1 MAEVSND
8 SQVAAPQAAPAP
20 DSPTRF
26 INRELSWLAFN
37 ERVLEEADNV
47 RHPLLERLRFL
58 SISAVNLDEF
68 FMVRVAG
75 LSGQVKAGFDA
86 ISLDGLTPVQQL
98 EDVWRQA
105 RRLMAHQQD
114 IWRKLRGEM
123 AGAGITVLSTED
135 LTDDDRAWLE
145 TRFLEHVFPVLTPL
159 AIDPAHPFPF
169 LPNQGYGLVLQM
181 RRVSDDVLMNAILP
195 LPRRIERFVRLP
207 GEEIR
212 FLSLEQLIEL
222 FLGQLFPGYDLIGRG
237 CFSVLRDSDLEIEEE
252 ADDLVRVFETA
263 LKRRRRGSVIRLKVD
278 SQMPEQL
285 VAFLADEVHLDE
297 DSIVVVDGIVGLAD
311 TSQLIISDRRDL
323 LFEPYRPRFPERIA
337 EFGGDC
343 LAAIRKKDIIIHH
356 PFESF
361 DVVVQFLEQAAADP
375 EVIAIKQTLYRTSPD
390 SPIVKALIAAAE
402 AGKSVTALVELKARF
417 DEEAN
422 IRLARDME
430 RAGVHVVYGFMHLK
444 THAKVSLVV
453 RREGGVL
460 RTYVHFGTGNYHPVT
475 AKVYTD
481 LSFFTTDP
489 ALCRDAAFLFNYL
502 TGYAAPQNFEKLS
515 SSPQYLRGTILA
527 GIEAEIDNAG
537 AGRPTGIWAKL
548 NALVDAEVIDSLYRA
563 SQAGVSIDLVVRGI
577 CCLRPGIAG
586 LSDNIRVKSIV
597 GRFLE
602 HSRIVCFANGH
613 NLPSPQAKVYI
624 STADWM
630 PRNFD
635 HRIESLVPIE
645 NPTVHKQVLNQ
656 IMIATLKDEAQSWRL
671 DGGGSYHR
679 LDGGPDSFSAHQF
692 FMTNPSLSGRGKA
705 LEPES
710 MPRLVLDNS

>member
-1 MAEVSND
+1 MAEVSDD
-8 SQVAAPQAAPAP
+8 SQIAAPEGAPSL
-20 DSPTRF
+20 DSPLRF

-98 EDVWRQA
+98 AEVWRHA
-105 RRLMAHQQD
+105 RRLMAQQQD

-123 AGAGITVLSTED
+123 AGAGISVLSAED
-135 LTDDDRAWLE
+135 LTPDDRVWLE

-181 RRVSDDVLMNAILP
+181 RRESDDVLMNAILP
-195 LPRRIERFVRLP
+195 LPRQIERFVRLP
-207 GEEIR
+207 GEAIR

-222 FLGQLFPGYDLIGRG
+222 FLGRLFPGYDLVGRG

-263 LKRRRRGSVIRLKVD
+263 LKRRRRGSVIRLKVE

-285 VAFLADEVHLDE
+285 VAFLADEIKLDE
-297 DSIVVVDGIVGLAD
+297 KSIVVVDGMVGLAD
-311 TSQLIISDRRDL
+311 TSQLIINDRRDL

-361 DVVVQFLEQAAADP
+361 DVVVQFLEQAAADA

-402 AGKSVTALVELKARF
+402 SGKSVTALVELKARF

-489 ALCRDAAFLFNYL
+489 ALCRDAAYLFNYL

-515 SSPQYLRGTILA
+515 SSPQNLRETILA

-537 AGRPTGIWAKL
+537 SGRPAGIWAKL

-563 SQAGVSIDLVVRGI
+563 SQAGIPIDLVIRGI

-586 LSDNIRVKSIV
+586 LSDNIRVKSVV

-613 NLPSPQAKVYI
+613 DLPSPWAKVYI
-624 STADWM
+624 TTADWM

-645 NPTVHKQVLNQ
+645 NPTVHEQVLNQ

-671 DGGGSYHR
+671 DGDGSYHR
-679 LDGGPDSFSAHQF
+679 LDGGADAFSAHQY

-705 LEPES
+705 LETGS
-710 MPRLVLDNS
+710 TPRLVLDNS

>member
-1 MAEVSND
+1 MAEVSDD
-8 SQVAAPQAAPAP
+8 SQIAAPEGAPSL
-20 DSPTRF
+20 DSPLRF

-98 EDVWRQA
+98 AEVWRHA
-105 RRLMAHQQD
+105 RRLMAQQQD

-123 AGAGITVLSTED
+123 AGAGISVLSAED
-135 LTDDDRAWLE
+135 LTPDDRVWLE

-181 RRVSDDVLMNAILP
+181 RRESDDVLMNAILP
-195 LPRRIERFVRLP
+195 LPRQIERFVRLP
-207 GEEIR
+207 GEAIR

-222 FLGQLFPGYDLIGRG
+222 FLGRLFPGYDLVGRG

-263 LKRRRRGSVIRLKVD
+263 LKRRRRGSVIRLKVE

-285 VAFLADEVHLDE
+285 VAFLADEIKLDE
-297 DSIVVVDGIVGLAD
+297 KSIVVVDGMVGLAD
-311 TSQLIISDRRDL
+311 TSQLIINDRRDL

-361 DVVVQFLEQAAADP
+361 DVVVQFLEQAAADA

-402 AGKSVTALVELKARF
+402 SGKSVTALVELKARF

-489 ALCRDAAFLFNYL
+489 ALCRDAAYLFNYL

-515 SSPQYLRGTILA
+515 SSPQNLRETILA

-537 AGRPTGIWAKL
+537 SGRPAGIWAKL

-563 SQAGVSIDLVVRGI
+563 SQAGIPIDLVIRGI

-586 LSDNIRVKSIV
+586 LSDNIRVKSVV

-613 NLPSPQAKVYI
+613 DLPSPWAKVYI
-624 STADWM
+624 TTADWM

-645 NPTVHKQVLNQ
+645 NPTVHEQVLNQ

-671 DGGGSYHR
+671 DGDGSYHR
-679 LDGGPDSFSAHQF
+679 LDGGADAFSAHQY

-705 LEPES
+705 LETGS
-710 MPRLVLDNS
+710 APRLVLDNS

>member
-1 MAEVSND
+1 
-8 SQVAAPQAAPAP
+8 
-20 DSPTRF
+20 
-26 INRELSWLAFN
+26 
-37 ERVLEEADNV
+37 
-47 RHPLLERLRFL
+47 
-58 SISAVNLDEF
+58 
-68 FMVRVAG
+68 
-75 LSGQVKAGFDA
+75 
-86 ISLDGLTPVQQL
+86 
-98 EDVWRQA
+98 
-105 RRLMAHQQD
+105 
-114 IWRKLRGEM
+114 
-123 AGAGITVLSTED
+123 
-135 LTDDDRAWLE
+135 
-145 TRFLEHVFPVLTPL
+145 
-159 AIDPAHPFPF
+159 HPFPF

-195 LPRRIERFVRLP
+195 LPRQIERFVRLP
-207 GEEIR
+207 GEAIR

-222 FLGQLFPGYDLIGRG
+222 FLGQLFPGYDLVGRG

-263 LKRRRRGSVIRLKVD
+263 LKRRRRGSVIRLKVE
-278 SQMPEQL
+278 SQMPGQL
-285 VAFLADEVHLDE
+285 VAFLADEINLDE
-297 DSIVVVDGIVGLAD
+297 NSIVVVDGIVGLAD
-311 TSQLIISDRRDL
+311 TSQLIIGDRRDL
-323 LFEPYRPRFPERIA
+323 LFEPYRPRFPERVA

-402 AGKSVTALVELKARF
+402 SGKSVTALVELKARF

-515 SSPQYLRGTILA
+515 SSPQFLRETILT
-527 GIEAEIDNAG
+527 GIEAEIDNAE

-548 NALVDAEVIDSLYRA
+548 NALVDSEVIDSLYRA
-563 SQAGVSIDLVVRGI
+563 SQAGVPIDLVIRGI

-602 HSRIVCFANGH
+602 HSRIVCFADGH
-613 NLPSPQAKVYI
+613 DLPSPQAKVYI

-645 NPTVHKQVLNQ
+645 NPTVHEQVLNQ

-671 DGGGSYHR
+671 EGDGSYHR
-679 LDGGPDSFSAHQF
+679 LDGGADAFSAHEY

-705 LEPES
+705 LETGS

>member
-1 MAEVSND
+1 MAEVSDD
-8 SQVAAPQAAPAP
+8 SQIAAPEGAPSL
-20 DSPTRF
+20 DSPLRF

-98 EDVWRQA
+98 AEVWRHA
-105 RRLMAHQQD
+105 RRLMAQQQD
-114 IWRKLRGEM
+114 IWRKLRGDM
-123 AGAGITVLSTED
+123 AGAGISVLSAED
-135 LTDDDRAWLE
+135 LTPDDRVWLE

-181 RRVSDDVLMNAILP
+181 RRESDDVLMNAILP
-195 LPRRIERFVRLP
+195 LPRQIERFVRLP
-207 GEEIR
+207 GEAIR

-222 FLGQLFPGYDLIGRG
+222 FLGRLFPGYDLVGRG

-263 LKRRRRGSVIRLKVD
+263 LKRRRRGSVIRLKVE

-285 VAFLADEVHLDE
+285 VAFLADEIKLDE
-297 DSIVVVDGIVGLAD
+297 KSIVVVDGMVGLAD
-311 TSQLIISDRRDL
+311 TSQLIINDRRDL

-361 DVVVQFLEQAAADP
+361 DVVVQFLEQAAADA

-402 AGKSVTALVELKARF
+402 SGKSVTALVELKARF

-489 ALCRDAAFLFNYL
+489 ALCRDAAYLFNYL

-515 SSPQYLRGTILA
+515 SSPQNLRETILA

-537 AGRPTGIWAKL
+537 SGRPAGIWAKL

-563 SQAGVSIDLVVRGI
+563 SQAGIPIDLVIRGI

-586 LSDNIRVKSIV
+586 LSDNIRVKSVV

-613 NLPSPQAKVYI
+613 DLPSPWAKVYI
-624 STADWM
+624 TTADWM

-645 NPTVHKQVLNQ
+645 NPTVHEQVLNQ

-671 DGGGSYHR
+671 DGDGSYHR
-679 LDGGPDSFSAHQF
+679 LDGGADAFSAHQY

-705 LEPES
+705 LETGS
-710 MPRLVLDNS
+710 APRLVLDNS

>member
-1 MAEVSND
+1 MAEVSDD
-8 SQVAAPQAAPAP
+8 SQIAAPEGAPSL
-20 DSPTRF
+20 DSPLRF

-98 EDVWRQA
+98 AEVWRHA
-105 RRLMAHQQD
+105 RRLMAQQQD

-123 AGAGITVLSTED
+123 AGAGISVLSAED
-135 LTDDDRAWLE
+135 LTPDDRVWLE

-181 RRVSDDVLMNAILP
+181 RRESDDVLMNAILP
-195 LPRRIERFVRLP
+195 LPRQIERFVRLP
-207 GEEIR
+207 GEAIR

-222 FLGQLFPGYDLIGRG
+222 FLGRLFPGYDLVGRG

-263 LKRRRRGSVIRLKVD
+263 LKRRRRGSVIRLKVE

-285 VAFLADEVHLDE
+285 VAFLADEIKLDE
-297 DSIVVVDGIVGLAD
+297 KSIVVVDGMVGLAD
-311 TSQLIISDRRDL
+311 TSQLIINDRRDL

-361 DVVVQFLEQAAADP
+361 DVVVQFLEQAAADA

-402 AGKSVTALVELKARF
+402 SGKSVTALVELKARF

-489 ALCRDAAFLFNYL
+489 ALCRDAAYLFNYL

-515 SSPQYLRGTILA
+515 SSPQNLRETILA

-537 AGRPTGIWAKL
+537 SGRPAGIWAKL

-563 SQAGVSIDLVVRGI
+563 SQAGIPIDLVIRGI

-586 LSDNIRVKSIV
+586 LSDNIRVKSVV

-613 NLPSPQAKVYI
+613 DLPSPWAKVYI
-624 STADWM
+624 TTADWM

-645 NPTVHKQVLNQ
+645 NPTVHEQVLNQ

-671 DGGGSYHR
+671 DGDGSYHR
-679 LDGGPDSFSAHQF
+679 LDGGADAFSAHKY

-705 LEPES
+705 LETGS
-710 MPRLVLDNS
+710 APRLVLDNS